1 MKPIQTLLKNR
12 LIYFSL
18 IILIAFL
25 FSLYQI
31 NVENLW
37 YDEIASFWVADPS
50 LTYIETYSRVLNENT
65 PSAYYFL
72 IKLFFSFFSYDP
84 DFLRIFNIPIY
95 IISLI
100 YFNLILTKISK
111 NNLFIFF
118 ASALFVFNS
127 FLISYTQEGRVFT
140 FFCMMSLILINQ
152 YMALHQV
159 KKNFSYI
166 L

>member
-18 IILIAFL
+18 IILIAFF

-65 PSAYYFL
+65 P
-72 IKLFFSFFSYDP
+72 
-84 DFLRIFNIPIY
+84 
-95 IISLI
+95 
-100 YFNLILTKISK
+100 
-111 NNLFIFF
+111 
-118 ASALFVFNS
+118 
-127 FLISYTQEGRVFT
+127 
-140 FFCMMSLILINQ
+140 
-152 YMALHQV
+152 
-159 KKNFSYI
+159 
-166 L
+166 

>member
-18 IILIAFL
+18 IILIAFF

-50 LTYIETYSRVLNENT
+50 LSYIETYSRVLNENT

-72 IKLFFSFFSYDP
+72 I
-84 DFLRIFNIPIY
+84 
-95 IISLI
+95 
-100 YFNLILTKISK
+100 NL
-111 NNLFIFF
+111 
-118 ASALFVFNS
+118 
-127 FLISYTQEGRVFT
+127 
-140 FFCMMSLILINQ
+140 
-152 YMALHQV
+152 
-159 KKNFSYI
+159 
-166 L
+166 